1 MRKPALEEKDFLNP
15 EEAIELFN
23 LSRRKFYRLLNGENQ
38 LRFIA
43 LYGSRKL
50 IIRAE
55 FEKYLETNPESKEV
69 LKNANRKNKDTA

>member
-1 MRKPALEEKDFLNP
+1 MRKPSLAEKDFLNHN
-15 EEAIELFN
+15 EAIELFG
-23 LSRRKFYRLLNGENQ
+23 LSRRKFYKLLEEGKK

-55 FEKYLETNPESKEV
+55 FEKYLETNPETKEV
-69 LKNANRKNKDTA
+69 LKNASRKNKDTA

>member
-1 MRKPALEEKDFLNP
+1 MRKPSLAEKDFLNP
-15 EEAIELFN
+15 NEAIELFG
-23 LSRRKFYRLLNGENQ
+23 LSRRKFYKLLEGKK

-55 FEKYLETNPESKEV
+55 FEKYLESNPEAKEV
-69 LKNANRKNKDTA
+69 LKNASRKNKDTA